1 MMNTLVGKR
10 EREREKTGEGE
21 RERARERERLS
32 EMGHRGQSDLLY
44 YAHAASP
51 SRKRWWELVAK
62 APFLI
67 IAALCFTNP
76 IPPRVDSGT

>member
-10 EREREKTGEGE
+10 ERERTGDGE
-21 RERARERERLS
+21 RERAREREEGCQRWVTADRVIFCT
-32 EMGHRGQSDLLY
+32 MRTPHRTVE
-44 YAHAASP
+44 
-51 SRKRWWELVAK
+51 KRWWELVAK